1 MLSNL
6 KVIVYSSDL
15 QEESEVDM
23 VKGLVG
29 TLRLL
34 LAIQISCINPQ
45 NWKYKLLNRIRNIL
59 CSEKKMVDSKSEE
72 KNQYKEW

>member
-15 QEESEVDM
+15 QEEYELEM

-29 TLRLL
+29 TLRLIL
-34 LAIQISCINPQ
+34 TIQTSYINI
-45 NWKYKLLNRIRNIL
+45 KHTKVKIKTIRIRNIL
-59 CSEKKMVDSKSEE
+59 CSDKNGQFKIRI
-72 KNQYKEW
+72 KNQYKE